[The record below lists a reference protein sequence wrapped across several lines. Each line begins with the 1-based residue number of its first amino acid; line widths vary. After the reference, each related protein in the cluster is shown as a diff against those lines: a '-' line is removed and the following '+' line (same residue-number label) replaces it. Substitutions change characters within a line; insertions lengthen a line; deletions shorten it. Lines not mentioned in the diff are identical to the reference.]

1 MENDIL
7 NTIKNKNGI
16 PMTTSRAVAEY
27 FDRSH
32 KSILNAID
40 TTLEAME
47 DDEYSRDFG
56 RHNIVPS
63 SYTNSQNKKQREYL
77 LTKKGFT
84 TIALGLT
91 GPKAI
96 RLRMMFVEAFEAMEE
111 FIKTR
116 EISKLDTRKLTDA
129 IKKAYA
135 NPPWYHYS
143 NELDM
148 INIIVTGYT
157 AKQIREQRGI
167 GKSAPVRDYLTP
179 KEMHY
184 LDKLM
189 TYDVIL
195 LENKVWDFYKRKD
208 LLITYHNNI
217 CATPV
222 LVETLV

>member
-1 MENDIL
+1 
-7 NTIKNKNGI
+7 
-16 PMTTSRAVAEY
+16 MTTSRAVAEY

-32 KSILNAID
+32 KSILTAID
-40 TTLEAME
+40 NTIEAME
-47 DDEYSRDFG
+47 EDEYTRDFG

-63 SYTNSQNKKQREYL
+63 SYTNSQNKKQREFL

-84 TIALGLT
+84 TIVLGLT

-96 RLRMMFVEAFEAMEE
+96 KLRMMFVEAFEAMEE

-129 IKKAYA
+129 IKARYP
-135 NPPWYHYS
+135 NPQRYHYS

-148 INIIVTGYT
+148 INTIVTGYT
-157 AKQIREQRGI
+157 AKEIREQRGI
-167 GKSAPVRDYLTP
+167 GKSEPVRNHLTA
-179 KEMHY
+179 EEIRL

-195 LENKVWDFYKRKD
+195 LENNVLDFYERKES
-208 LLITYHNNI
+208 LITYHNNI
-217 CATPV
+217 CATPE

>member
-1 MENDIL
+1 
-7 NTIKNKNGI
+7 
-16 PMTTSRAVAEY
+16 MTTSRAVAEY

-32 KSILNAID
+32 KSILAAID
-40 TTLEAME
+40 NTIEAME
-47 DDEYSRDFG
+47 DDEYSREFN
-56 RHNIVPS
+56 RHNIVPIN
-63 SYTNSQNKKQREYL
+63 YKDARNRKQREFL

-96 RLRMMFVEAFEAMEE
+96 KLRMMFVEAFEAMEE

-129 IKKAYA
+129 IKAAYP
-135 NPPWYHYS
+135 NPQWYHYS
-143 NELDM
+143 NEFDM
-148 INIIVTGYT
+148 INIIITGYT

-167 GKSAPVRDYLTP
+167 GKSAPVRDYLMP
-179 KEMHY
+179 EEIEY

-195 LENKVWDFYKRKD
+195 LENNVLDFYERKES
-208 LLITYHNNI
+208 LITYHNNI
-217 CATPV
+217 CATPE